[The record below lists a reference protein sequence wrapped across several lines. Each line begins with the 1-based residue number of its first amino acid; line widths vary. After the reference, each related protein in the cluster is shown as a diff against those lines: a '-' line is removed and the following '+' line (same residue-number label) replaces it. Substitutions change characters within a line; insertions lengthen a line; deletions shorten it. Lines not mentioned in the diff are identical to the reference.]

1 MGEKSGA
8 ISTIRRWKP
17 RNLSLLTFSLLLSGC
32 ADNGLPN
39 YYELGDLRVLGIL
52 AENSLSQAIS
62 EVDPSSGPTV
72 TFTPVISAL
81 DAGIALGNPSSNLSL
96 TLTWQSCTDP
106 GVSNG
111 ASPSCEGVPGASA
124 ITTANGTLPSQSGSY
139 TGILSVNG
147 THSVTLPSTF
157 LDSASNR
164 EKQNGVNLLVTLQV
178 TVPST
183 GETVKSF
190 RRITATTRST
200 LNSVPAITGV
210 RTQGSGSNLTALP
223 ATESEL
229 VPVYTGSAETYSL
242 ISSSGVTVQL
252 TENLTTTWFLS
263 RGELESNRT
272 DTTLPNTYTPATQ
285 GTTPQF
291 LVALLRDSRGGLSW
305 QKVGP

>member
-1 MGEKSGA
+1 MGEHSREV
-8 ISTIRRWKP
+8 STRRCWRPKVLIP
-17 RNLSLLTFSLLLSGC
+17 FALTLILSGC
-32 ADNGLPN
+32 ADNGLPS

-52 AENSLSQAIS
+52 AENALSQPIS

-72 TFTPVISAL
+72 TLTPIISAL
-81 DAGIALGNPSSNLSL
+81 EAGTALGNAASDLTL
-96 TLTWQSCTDP
+96 TLTWQSCVDP
-106 GVSNG
+106 GISFG
-111 ASPSCEGVPGASA
+111 ASPSCEGVPGASSA
-124 ITTANGTLPSQSGSY
+124 TTVSGTLPSQSGSY

-147 THSVTLPSTF
+147 THSVTIPTTF
-157 LDSASNR
+157 LDLATSR

-178 TVPST
+178 SASGT

-190 RRITATTRST
+190 RRITVTTRGT
-200 LNSVPAITGV
+200 LNSIPTLSGIRVE
-210 RTQGSGSNLTALP
+210 GSGSNLTSLP
-223 ATESEL
+223 ATESDL

-242 ISSSGVTVQL
+242 ISSSGVTTSL
-252 TENLTTTWFLS
+252 TENITTTWFLS

-272 DTTLPNTYTPATQ
+272 DTTLSNTYTPATT

>member
-1 MGEKSGA
+1 MGEYSGEVSA
-8 ISTIRRWKP
+8 RRWWRLKALIP
-17 RNLSLLTFSLLLSGC
+17 FAFTLLLSGC
-32 ADNGLPN
+32 ADNGLPS

-52 AENSLSQAIS
+52 AENALSQPIS

-72 TFTPVISAL
+72 TLTPIISAL
-81 DAGIALGNPSSNLSL
+81 DAGTALGNTASNLTL
-96 TLTWQSCTDP
+96 TLTWQSCLDP
-106 GVSNG
+106 GVSYG
-111 ASPSCEGVPGASA
+111 ASPSCEGVPGASSA
-124 ITTANGTLPSQSGSY
+124 TTVSGTLPSQSGSY

-147 THSVTLPSTF
+147 THSVTIPTTF
-157 LDSASNR
+157 LDLATSR

-178 TVPST
+178 SASGT

-190 RRITATTRST
+190 RRITVTTRST
-200 LNSVPAITGV
+200 LNSVPTLTGI
-210 RTQGSGSNLTALP
+210 QIEGSGSNLTSLP
-223 ATESEL
+223 AAESDL

-242 ISSSGVTVQL
+242 ISSSGATTSL
-252 TENLTTTWFLS
+252 TENFTTTWFLS

-272 DTTLPNTYTPATQ
+272 DTTLSNIYTPATT

>member
-1 MGEKSGA
+1 MGEHSGEV
-8 ISTIRRWKP
+8 STRRWWRPKALFP
-17 RNLSLLTFSLLLSGC
+17 LTLTLLISGC

-52 AENSLSQAIS
+52 VENALSQPIS

-72 TFTPVISAL
+72 TLTPIISAL
-81 DAGIALGNPSSNLSL
+81 NAGSALGNTASDLSL
-96 TLTWQSCTDP
+96 TLSWQSCVDP
-106 GVSNG
+106 GVSYG
-111 ASPSCEGVPGASA
+111 ASPSCEGVPGASGV
-124 ITTANGTLPSQSGSY
+124 TTVSGTLPSQSGSY
-139 TGILSVNG
+139 TSTLSANG
-147 THSVTLPSTF
+147 THSVTIPSTF
-157 LDSASNR
+157 LDSATSR

-178 TVPST
+178 SAPGS

-190 RRITATTRST
+190 RRITVTTRTT
-200 LNSVPAITGV
+200 LNSVPALTGIRV
-210 RTQGSGSNLTALP
+210 SGSGSNLTTLP
-223 ATESEL
+223 GAESDL
-229 VPVYTGSAETYSL
+229 VPVYTGSAETYSV
-242 ISSSGVTVQL
+242 ISSNGVTTSL

-272 DTTLPNTYTPATQ
+272 DTTLSNTYTPATT